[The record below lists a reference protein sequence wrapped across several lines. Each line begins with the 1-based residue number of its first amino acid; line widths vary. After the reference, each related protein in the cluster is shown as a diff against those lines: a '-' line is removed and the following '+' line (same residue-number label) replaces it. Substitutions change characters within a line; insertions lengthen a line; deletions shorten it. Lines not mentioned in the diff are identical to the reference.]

1 VKPSPGANAAPSTN
15 VLAPEDLAE
24 RARADGRIALDT
36 EFVSEGRYRPLLCLV
51 QVAVSPPGASA
62 PAMVEVLDPI
72 EGGFDHAPLADV
84 VADPAVEVVFHAG
97 SQDVPILRRAWGV
110 QPRNLFDTQ
119 IAAGFAGYSAQ
130 AGYGNL
136 LSRVAG
142 VQLSKSAGFTRW
154 DRRPLTPEQVSYARS
169 DVQDLLALSDE
180 LQARLRDSGRLEW
193 AREECRRLED
203 ISDERDPDEAWRRL
217 PRAGQLRP
225 RARAVAKELA
235 AWRERTAAAENRP
248 LGSVLADVA
257 LIEIARRQP
266 ESVKE
271 LQAIRGVR
279 PDLGRKR
286 GDAVLDV
293 VRRGREAPPPNVEE
307 WTRVESDSGDAP
319 RIALCEALV
328 RHRVT
333 RAGLAYELVA
343 SRADLTEIAIAVRE
357 GNAEPDV
364 RTLRGWRRDLVGAEL
379 LELLAGRVSLRVEPE
394 GGGVAVDPPRD
405 G

>member
-1 VKPSPGANAAPSTN
+1 
-15 VLAPEDLAE
+15 
-24 RARADGRIALDT
+24 
-36 EFVSEGRYRPLLCLV
+36 
-51 QVAVSPPGASA
+51 
-62 PAMVEVLDPI
+62 
-72 EGGFDHAPLADV
+72 